1 MCLAIPVKV
10 LKIENNKAI
19 ADYLG
24 KKQEFGTELVQDL
37 QIGDFALASN
47 GFIIKKISA
56 DEADEIFK
64 IINPQNAEKEEK

>member
-1 MCLAIPVKV
+1 
-10 LKIENNKAI
+10 
-19 ADYLG
+19 
-24 KKQEFGTELVQDL
+24 L